1 MTAQQQAFDFGQTM
15 RGRTDIQVYRSG
27 EQALGGGLEGA
38 ERTSRET
45 FNWDVAAVP
54 PDRAI
59 NTVKEPADARA
70 KDMVINDGYARG
82 AIQTHMDSIVGA
94 QYRLNSKIAWQMIPG
109 ATKEWADEA
118 QRIIENRFHLI
129 AESEACYLDAAGMNT
144 FTGKIRLG
152 VAGFV
157 MTGEILETS
166 EWDRSAG
173 RPIKTCFQSVD
184 PSRLRNPD
192 WQSDTKDLRRGV
204 KVDSRGKPL
213 GYYIQRN
220 HPNSFWP
227 GAYDMLDF
235 AYVPRM
241 KPWGR
246 PQVIHIIEQL
256 FPDQH
261 RGVAD
266 MVAALKRMRMTKH
279 LQDVVLQNAVINAT
293 YCAAIESEM
302 PTAEMI
308 VAMGGDASNA
318 DSLNEAI
325 GAYLAGLQKYL
336 AGAENIA
343 LDGAMI
349 PHLYPG
355 TKLNMKTLGTPGG
368 VGTDFEASLLRHTA
382 AALGMDYAEFSRD
395 YSRMSYA
402 TAKLST
408 ENTRRSMRA
417 RKKMVADRLASAIFG
432 NVLEEFIAQGE
443 VPLPPG
449 FTRDDFYRPLM
460 REAFSRCSWIG
471 TGTGQIDELKETQAA
486 ILRIKA
492 GLSTYEIEIGR
503 LGEDW
508 REIFEQ
514 KALEAGVMAER
525 SLVFDMGT
533 NKGNTGQGGDQAQQ
547 DAEDAQDQ
555 QDDAEMNDDGESVT
569 VRLPAELARYLGD
582 KVLGGNGDAQ

>member
-1 MTAQQQAFDFGQTM
+1 MGEIT
-15 RGRTDIQVYRSG
+15 IQRAPV
-27 EQALGGGLEGA
+27 EQSLGGGLEGA

-45 FNWDVAAVP
+45 ANWNVPSVP

-59 NTVKEPADARA
+59 NSVKEPADSRA
-70 KDMVINDGYARG
+70 KDLVVNDGYARG
-82 AIQTHMDSIVGA
+82 AIQSHMDSIVGA
-94 QYRLNSKIAWQMIPG
+94 QFRLNAKIAWKAIPG
-109 ATKEWADEA
+109 GTKAWADEA
-118 QRIIENRFHLI
+118 QRVIEDRFHLI

-144 FTGKIRLG
+144 FTGKVRLG

-157 MTGEILETS
+157 MTGEVLETS
-166 EWDRSAG
+166 EWDRSTG
-173 RPIKTCFQSVD
+173 RPLKTCFQSVD

-204 KVDSRGKPL
+204 KVDARGKPL
-213 GYYIQRN
+213 GYFIQRN

-235 AYVPRM
+235 TYVPRF

-246 PQVIHIIEQL
+246 PQVLHIIEQL

-266 MVAALKRMRMTKH
+266 MVAALKRMKMTKH

-308 VAMGGDASNA
+308 TAMGGDASSPEA
-318 DSLNEAI
+318 LNTAI
-325 GAYLAGLQKYL
+325 GSYLTGLQKYL
-336 AGAENIA
+336 SGAENIA

-355 TKLNMKTLGTPGG
+355 TTLNMKTLGTPGG

-395 YSRMSYA
+395 YSKMSYA

-408 ENTRRSMRA
+408 ENTRRFMRS
-417 RKKMVADRLASAIFG
+417 RKKSVADRLANGIYG

-443 VPLPPG
+443 IPLPSG
-449 FTRDDFYRPLM
+449 FTRDDYYKPLM

-486 ILRIKA
+486 ILRVKS
-492 GLSTYEIEIGR
+492 GFTTYEIEIAR

-514 KALEAGVMAER
+514 KAIEAGVLAEKG
-525 SLVFDMGT
+525 LVFDLNT
-533 NKGNTGQGGDQAQQ
+533 NKGDTGQGGDAQQ
-547 DAEDAQDQ
+547 NADEAATNDTTGAT
-555 QDDAEMNDDGESVT
+555 DDEA
-569 VRLPAELARYLGD
+569 A
-582 KVLGGNGDAQ
+582 

>member
-1 MTAQQQAFDFGQTM
+1 MDTEHQTTFDFADAI
-15 RGRTDIQVYRSG
+15 RGRTDVTVYQGNGSV
-27 EQALGGGLEGA
+27 EHALGGGLEGA
-38 ERTSRET
+38 DRTSRET
-45 FNWDVAAVP
+45 ANWSVASVP

-59 NTVKEPADARA
+59 NSVKEPADARA

-82 AIQTHMDSIVGA
+82 AIQSHMDSIVGA
-94 QYRLNSKIAWQMIPG
+94 QFRLNAKIAWQVIPG

-118 QRIIENRFHLI
+118 HRIIENRFHLI

-157 MTGEILETS
+157 MTGEVLEVS
-166 EWDRSAG
+166 EWDRSSG
-173 RPIKTCFQSVD
+173 RPLRTCFQSVD

-204 KVDSRGKPL
+204 KVNFRGRPI
-213 GYYIQRN
+213 GYHISRN

-227 GAYDMLDF
+227 GSYDMLDS
-235 AYVPRM
+235 AYVPRYF
-241 KPWGR
+241 PWGR

-261 RGVAD
+261 RGMAD

-279 LQDVVLQNAVINAT
+279 LQEVTLQNAVINAT

-308 VAMGGDASNA
+308 VAMGGDASSPEA
-318 DSLNEAI
+318 LNSAI
-325 GAYLAGLQKYL
+325 GAYLGGLQKYL

-355 TKLNMKTLGTPGG
+355 TSLNMKTLGTTGNL
-368 VGTDFEASLLRHTA
+368 GTDFEASLLRHTA

-395 YSRMSYA
+395 YSKMSYA

-408 ENTRRSMRA
+408 ENTRRFMKS
-417 RKKMVADRLASAIFG
+417 RKKSVADRLANNIYG

-443 VPLPPG
+443 VPLPRG
-449 FTRDDFYRPLM
+449 FTRDDFYLPLM
-460 REAFSRCSWIG
+460 RDAFTRCSWLG

-503 LGEDW
+503 LSGEDW
-508 REIFEQ
+508 REVFEQ
-514 KALEAGVMAER
+514 QAIEAGLRDEKK
-525 SLVFDMGT
+525 LVFDLNT
-533 NKGNTGQGGDQAQQ
+533 NKGNTGQGGDQSG
-547 DAEDAQDQ
+547 EDAQTAA
-555 QDDAEMNDDGESVT
+555 DDAETDDTGE
-569 VRLPAELARYLGD
+569 D
-582 KVLGGNGDAQ
+582 DDA

>member
-1 MTAQQQAFDFGQTM
+1 MGQEAFDFGRSQ
-15 RGRTDIQVYRSG
+15 RGTDITVYDTPRSG
-27 EQALGGGLEGA
+27 ELALGGGLEGA

-45 FNWDVAAVP
+45 VNWNVVSVP

-59 NTVKEPADARA
+59 NTVKEPADSRA

-82 AIQTHMDSIVGA
+82 AVQSHMDSIVGA
-94 QYRLNSKIAWQMIPG
+94 NYRLNSKIAWKAIPG
-109 ATKEWADEA
+109 GTKAWAEEA
-118 QRIIENRFHLI
+118 QQIIEGRFALI
-129 AESEACYLDAAGMNT
+129 AESDACYLDASGMNT
-144 FTGKIRLG
+144 FTGMIRLA
-152 VAGFV
+152 VAGFI
-157 MTGEILETS
+157 MTGEVLATS
-166 EWDRSAG
+166 EWDKSSG
-173 RPIKTCFQSVD
+173 RPLKSCFQMID
-184 PSRLRNPD
+184 PSRLKNPD
-192 WQSDTKDLRRGV
+192 WGADTESMRRGV

-213 GYYIQRN
+213 GYYIQKS
-220 HPNSFWP
+220 HPSAFWP
-227 GAYDMLDF
+227 GQYDMLDF
-235 AYVPRM
+235 SYIPRA

-246 PQVIHIIEQL
+246 TQVFHIIEQL

-279 LQDVVLQNAVINAT
+279 LQEVVLQNAVINAT
-293 YCAAIESEM
+293 YCAAIESEL

-308 VAMGGDASNA
+308 VAMGGDASTPEA
-318 DSLNEAI
+318 LNNAI
-325 GAYLAGLQKYL
+325 GGYLAGLTKYL
-336 AGAENIA
+336 AGSENIA

-395 YSRMSYA
+395 YSKMSYA
-402 TAKLST
+402 TAKLSDSKT
-408 ENTRRSMRA
+408 QRGMKS
-417 RKKMVADRLASAIFG
+417 RKKMVADRFASGMYTNI
-432 NVLEEFIAQGE
+432 LEEFIAQGE

-471 TGTGQIDELKETQAA
+471 QGTGQIDELKETQAA

-492 GLSTYEIEIGR
+492 GFSTYEIEIAR
-503 LGEDW
+503 LGEDY

-514 KALEAGVMAER
+514 RAMEDGIIAGHG
-525 SLVFDMGT
+525 LVFDLST
-533 NKGNTGQGGDQAQQ
+533 NKGNTGQGGDTGGSG
-547 DAEDAQDQ
+547 
-555 QDDAEMNDDGESVT
+555 DG
-569 VRLPAELARYLGD
+569 A
-582 KVLGGNGDAQ
+582 GNGNDAGNNDNGDGNNG

>member
-1 MTAQQQAFDFGQTM
+1 MGANQQAFDFGQSLK
-15 RGRTDIQVYRSG
+15 GRTDIQIYRGNGSV
-27 EQALGGGLEGA
+27 EHALGGGVEGA

-45 FNWDVAAVP
+45 VNWNVASIP

-59 NTVKEPADARA
+59 NSVKEPADARA

-94 QYRLNSKIAWQMIPG
+94 QYRLNSKIAWQVIPG
-109 ATKEWADEA
+109 ATKAWADEA
-118 QRIIENRFHLI
+118 QRIIEQRFSLI

-144 FTGKIRLG
+144 FTGMIRLG

-157 MTGEILETS
+157 MTGEVLATS
-166 EWDRSAG
+166 EWDRG
-173 RPIKTCFQSVD
+173 MNRPLKTCFQLVD

-192 WQSDTKDLRRGV
+192 WQTDTKDLRRGV
-204 KVDSRGKPL
+204 KVDGRGKPL

-235 AYVPRM
+235 AYVPRY

-308 VAMGGDASNA
+308 VAMGGDASTPEA
-318 DSLNEAI
+318 LNSAI

-382 AALGMDYAEFSRD
+382 AALNMDYAEFSRD
-395 YSRMSYA
+395 YSKMSYA

-408 ENTRRSMRA
+408 ENTRRAMRS
-417 RKKMVADRLASAIFG
+417 RKKAVADRMANLMYG
-432 NVLEEFIAQGE
+432 NVLEEMIAQGE

-460 REAFSRCSWIG
+460 RDALSRCTWIG

-486 ILRIKA
+486 ILRVKA
-492 GLSTYEIEIGR
+492 GLSTYEIEIAR

-514 KALEAGVMAER
+514 KALEAGIIEQKK
-525 SLVFDMGT
+525 LVLDLNT
-533 NKGNTGQGGDQAQQ
+533 NKGNTGQGGDQGGGSEAEEN
-547 DAEDAQDQ
+547 AEDAER
-555 QDDAEMNDDGESVT
+555 DDTGET
-569 VRLPAELARYLGD
+569 NE
-582 KVLGGNGDAQ
+582 

>member
-1 MTAQQQAFDFGQTM
+1 MSAQSQEAFDFAG
-15 RGRTDIQVYRSG
+15 RGRTEVSIYEGSG
-27 EQALGGGLEGA
+27 VEHALGGGLEGA

-45 FNWDVAAVP
+45 VNWNVASVP

-59 NTVKEPADARA
+59 NSVKEPADSRA

-94 QYRLNSKIAWQMIPG
+94 QYRLNSKIAWQVIPG
-109 ATKEWADEA
+109 ATKAWADEA
-118 QRIIENRFHLI
+118 QRVIEARFSLI

-144 FTGKIRLG
+144 FTGMVRLG

-157 MTGEILETS
+157 MTGEILATS
-166 EWDRSAG
+166 EWDRSQG
-173 RPIKTCFQSVD
+173 RPLKTCFQMVD
-184 PSRLRNPD
+184 PSRLKNPD
-192 WQSDTKDLRRGV
+192 WQADTKDLRRGV
-204 KVDSRGKPL
+204 KVDARGKPL

-235 AYVPRM
+235 AYVPRL

-279 LQDVVLQNAVINAT
+279 LQEVTLQNAVINAT

-308 VAMGGDASNA
+308 VAMGGDASTPEA
-318 DSLNEAI
+318 LNTAI

-355 TKLNMKTLGTPGG
+355 TSLNMKTLGTTGNL
-368 VGTDFEASLLRHTA
+368 GTDFESSLLRHTA

-395 YSRMSYA
+395 YSKMSYA

-408 ENTRRSMRA
+408 ENTRRAMRS
-417 RKKMVADRLASAIFG
+417 RKKNVADRMANLMYG
-432 NVLEEFIAQGE
+432 NVLEEMIAQGE

-460 REAFSRCSWIG
+460 LEAFMRCSWIG
-471 TGTGQIDELKETQAA
+471 QGTGQIDELKETQAA

-492 GLSTYEIEIGR
+492 GLSTYESEIAR

-508 REIFEQ
+508 REVFEQ
-514 KALEAGVMAER
+514 KALEAGVIEEKG
-525 SLVFDMGT
+525 LVLDLNT
-533 NKGNTGQGGDQAQQ
+533 NKGNTGQGGDQSEA
-547 DAEDAQDQ
+547 DDAQTAA
-555 QDDAEMNDDGESVT
+555 DDAEVDDTGESDDE
-569 VRLPAELARYLGD
+569 AA
-582 KVLGGNGDAQ
+582 

>member
-1 MTAQQQAFDFGQTM
+1 MSSVNVEIYKNVAGE
-15 RGRTDIQVYRSG
+15 

-45 FNWDVAAVP
+45 VNWQVASVP

-94 QYRLNSKIAWQMIPG
+94 QYRLNAKIAWRMIPG

-118 QRIIENRFHLI
+118 QRIIEDRFHLI
-129 AESEACYLDAAGMNT
+129 AESDACYLDAAGMNT

-173 RPIKTCFQSVD
+173 RPLKTCFQSVD

-204 KVDSRGKPL
+204 KVDARGKPI

-261 RGVAD
+261 RGIAD
-266 MVAALKRMRMTKH
+266 MVSALKRMRMTKH

-308 VAMGGDASNA
+308 VSMGGDVSNPE
-318 DSLNEAI
+318 SLNTAI
-325 GAYLAGLQKYL
+325 AAYLDGLQKYL

-368 VGTDFEASLLRHTA
+368 VGTDFESSLLRHTA
-382 AALGMDYAEFSRD
+382 AALGLDYAEFSRD

-408 ENTRRSMRA
+408 ENTRRFMRS
-417 RKKMVADRLASAIFG
+417 RKKSVADRLANMMYG
-432 NVLEEFIAQGE
+432 NVLEEFISQGE
-443 VPLPPG
+443 IPLPAG
-449 FTRDDFYRPLM
+449 FTRDDYYRPLM
-460 REAFSRCSWIG
+460 REAFSRCAWIG

-525 SLVFDMGT
+525 GLTFDMGT

-547 DAEDAQDQ
+547 DAEDAQDA
-555 QDDAEMNDDGESVT
+555 QDEAEMDDDGQNVT
-569 VRLPAELARYLGD
+569 VRLPAELAKHLGELVLTKGD
-582 KVLGGNGDAQ
+582 KE

>member
-1 MTAQQQAFDFGQTM
+1 MSAQGTA
-15 RGRTDIQVYRSG
+15 RQVDVLVYQNDG
-27 EQALGGGLEGA
+27 ERALGGGLEGA

-45 FNWDVAAVP
+45 FNWQVSSVP

-82 AIQTHMDSIVGA
+82 AIQSHMDSIVGA
-94 QYRLNSKIAWQMIPG
+94 QYRLNAKIAWKVIPG

-118 QRIIENRFHLI
+118 QKIIEDRFHLI

-157 MTGEILETS
+157 MTGEVLETS

-192 WQSDTKDLRRGV
+192 WSSDTRDLRRGV
-204 KVDSRGKPL
+204 KVDARGKPV

-227 GAYDMLDF
+227 GSYDMLDF
-235 AYVPRM
+235 AYIPRY

-308 VAMGGDASNA
+308 VSMGGDVQNPE
-318 DSLNEAI
+318 SLNTAI
-325 GAYLAGLQKYL
+325 AAYLTGLQKYL
-336 AGAENIA
+336 AGSENIA

-395 YSRMSYA
+395 YSKMSYA

-408 ENTRRSMRA
+408 ENTRRAMRS
-417 RKKMVADRLASAIFG
+417 RKKAVADRLANNIYG
-432 NVLEEFIAQGE
+432 NVLEEFISQGE
-443 VPLPPG
+443 VPLPRG
-449 FTRDDFYRPLM
+449 FTRDDYYAPLM
-460 REAFSRCSWIG
+460 REAFSHCAWIG

-503 LGEDW
+503 LGNDY

-514 KALEAGVMAER
+514 KALEAGLMETHK
-525 SLVFDMGT
+525 LVFDMGT
-533 NKGNTGQGGDQAQQ
+533 NKGNTGQGGDQPSS
-547 DAEDAQDQ
+547 DAEDAQDAA
-555 QDDAEMNDDGESVT
+555 DDEEMNDDGDSGDNVT

-582 KVLGGNGDAQ
+582 KVLGNGGNE

>member
-1 MTAQQQAFDFGQTM
+1 MAEHQEAFNFGDSM
-15 RGRTDIQVYRSG
+15 RGRTDVQIYRGGNGSV
-27 EQALGGGLEGA
+27 EHALGGGLEGA

-45 FNWDVAAVP
+45 VNWNVASVP

-59 NTVKEPADARA
+59 NTVKEPADARS

-94 QYRLNSKIAWQMIPG
+94 QYRLNAKIKWEVIPG

-118 QRIIENRFHLI
+118 QKVIEDRFHLI
-129 AESEACYLDAAGMNT
+129 AESEACWLDAAGMNT

-157 MTGEILETS
+157 MTGEVLETS

-173 RPIKTCFQSVD
+173 RPLKTCFQSVD

-192 WQSDTKDLRRGV
+192 WGSDTEFLRRGV
-204 KVDSRGKPL
+204 KVDARGKPV
-213 GYYIQRN
+213 GYHIQKN
-220 HPNSFWP
+220 HPNAFWP
-227 GAYDMLDF
+227 GDYSMLQF
-235 AYVPRM
+235 TYVPRY

-246 PQVIHIIEQL
+246 PQVIHLIEQL

-293 YCAAIESEM
+293 YCAAIESEL

-308 VAMGGDASNA
+308 VAMGGDASSPE
-318 DSLNEAI
+318 SLNNAI

-382 AALGMDYAEFSRD
+382 ASLGLDYAEFSRD

-408 ENTRRSMRA
+408 ENTRRFMRS
-417 RKKMVADRLASAIFG
+417 RKKVVADRLATAIYS
-432 NVLEEFIAQGE
+432 NVLEEFIAQGH
-443 VPLPPG
+443 VPLPAG
-449 FTRDDFYRPLM
+449 FTRDDYYADPLY

-514 KALEAGVMAER
+514 QALEAGVREAKG
-525 SLVFDMGT
+525 LVFDLNT
-533 NKGNTGQGGDQAQQ
+533 NKGNTGQGGDQGGDEQQ
-547 DAEDAQDQ
+547 QA
-555 QDDAEMNDDGESVT
+555 DDAEVDDTGESNDQ
-569 VRLPAELARYLGD
+569 AA
-582 KVLGGNGDAQ
+582 

>member
-1 MTAQQQAFDFGQTM
+1 MGAQSQEAFDFAEQ
-15 RGRTDIQVYRSG
+15 RGRTDVSIYQGSG
-27 EQALGGGLEGA
+27 VEHALGGGLEGA

-45 FNWDVAAVP
+45 VNWNVASVP

-94 QYRLNSKIAWQMIPG
+94 QYRLNSKIAWKVIPG

-118 QRIIENRFHLI
+118 EKVIEDRFHLI

-166 EWDRSAG
+166 EWDRSAN

-184 PSRLRNPD
+184 PSRLKNPD
-192 WQSDTKDLRRGV
+192 WSMDTKDLRRGV
-204 KVDSRGKPL
+204 KVDARGKPI
-213 GYYIQRN
+213 GYYIQKN
-220 HPNSFWP
+220 HPNSYWP

-235 AYVPRM
+235 TYVPRF

-246 PQVIHIIEQL
+246 PQVVHILEQL

-279 LQDVVLQNAVINAT
+279 LQEVTLQNAVINAT

-308 VAMGGDASNA
+308 VAMGGDASTPEA
-318 DSLNEAI
+318 LNTAI

-355 TKLNMKTLGTPGG
+355 TSLNMKTLGTTGNL
-368 VGTDFEASLLRHTA
+368 GTDFESSLLRHTA

-395 YSRMSYA
+395 YSKMSYA

-408 ENTRRSMRA
+408 ENTRRFMRS
-417 RKKMVADRLASAIFG
+417 RKKSVADRLANAIYG

-449 FTRDDFYRPLM
+449 FTRDDYYRPLM

-486 ILRIKA
+486 VMRIKA
-492 GLSTYEIEIGR
+492 GLSTYEIEIAR

-508 REIFEQ
+508 REVFEQ
-514 KALEAGVMAER
+514 QAIEAGVREEKG
-525 SLVFDMGT
+525 LVFDLNS
-533 NKGNTGQGGDQAQQ
+533 NKGNTGQGGDQGQQ
-547 DAEDAQDQ
+547 DAPEDAEDEDI
-555 QDDAEMNDDGESVT
+555 DDTGESDDE
-569 VRLPAELARYLGD
+569 AA
-582 KVLGGNGDAQ
+582 

>member
-1 MTAQQQAFDFGQTM
+1 MGADQQAFDFGTQM
-15 RGRTDIQVYRSG
+15 RGRTDVQIYRGNGSV
-27 EQALGGGLEGA
+27 EHALGGGLEGA

-45 FNWDVAAVP
+45 ANWNVASVP

-82 AIQTHMDSIVGA
+82 AIQSHMDSIVGA
-94 QYRLNSKIAWQMIPG
+94 QYRLNAKIAWKVIPG

-118 QRIIENRFHLI
+118 QKIIENRFHLI

-157 MTGEILETS
+157 MTGEVLETS

-192 WQSDTKDLRRGV
+192 WQTDTKDLRRGV
-204 KVDSRGKPL
+204 KVDGRGKPV

-235 AYVPRM
+235 TYIPRY

-308 VAMGGDASNA
+308 VAMGGDASTPE
-318 DSLNEAI
+318 SLNTAI

-336 AGAENIA
+336 AGSENIA

-382 AALGMDYAEFSRD
+382 AALNMDYAEFSRD
-395 YSRMSYA
+395 YSKMSYA

-408 ENTRRSMRA
+408 ENTRRAMRS
-417 RKKMVADRLASAIFG
+417 RKKSVADRLANNIYG
-432 NVLEEFIAQGE
+432 NVLEEFISQGE

-449 FTRDDFYRPLM
+449 FTRDDFYKPLM
-460 REAFSRCSWIG
+460 REAFSNCAWIG

-503 LGEDW
+503 LGNDY

-514 KALEAGVMAER
+514 KALEAGLLEEHK
-525 SLVFDMGT
+525 LVFDLNT
-533 NKGNTGQGGDQAQQ
+533 NKGNSGQGGDQGGAS
-547 DAEDAQDQ
+547 DAEEEA
-555 QDDAEMNDDGESVT
+555 DDAEMNDTGESDDE
-569 VRLPAELARYLGD
+569 AA
-582 KVLGGNGDAQ
+582 

>member
-1 MTAQQQAFDFGQTM
+1 MGAAAAEHQEAFDFGQSM
-15 RGRTDIQVYRSG
+15 RGRGDVSVYLGNGSV
-27 EQALGGGLEGA
+27 EHALGGGLEGA

-45 FNWDVAAVP
+45 VNWQVANVP

-82 AIQTHMDSIVGA
+82 AIQSHMDSIVGA
-94 QYRLNSKIAWQMIPG
+94 QYRLNAKIAWKVIPG

-118 QRIIENRFHLI
+118 QSIIEERFHLI
-129 AESEACYLDAAGMNT
+129 AESDACYLDAAGMNT

-157 MTGEILETS
+157 MTGEVLEVS

-173 RPIKTCFQSVD
+173 RPLKTCFQSVD
-184 PSRLRNPD
+184 PSRLKNPD
-192 WQSDTKDLRRGV
+192 WNSDTKDLRRGV
-204 KVDSRGKPL
+204 KVDARGKPV
-213 GYYIQRN
+213 GYHIQKN
-220 HPNSFWP
+220 HPNAFWP
-227 GAYDMLDF
+227 GSYDMLDSV
-235 AYVPRM
+235 YVPRY

-266 MVAALKRMRMTKH
+266 MVSALKRMRMTKH

-308 VAMGGDASNA
+308 VAMGGDASSPEA
-318 DSLNEAI
+318 LNTAI
-325 GAYLAGLQKYL
+325 GAYLAGLQTYL
-336 AGAENIA
+336 SGAENIA

-368 VGTDFEASLLRHTA
+368 VGTDFESSLLRHTA

-395 YSRMSYA
+395 YSKMSYA

-408 ENTRRSMRA
+408 ENTKRFMKS
-417 RKKMVADRLASAIFG
+417 RKKSVADRLANMIYG

-443 VPLPPG
+443 VPLPRG
-449 FTRDDFYRPLM
+449 FTRDDFYAPLM
-460 REAFSRCSWIG
+460 RDAFTRCAWIG

-492 GLSTYEIEIGR
+492 GLSTYEIEIAR

-514 KALEAGVMAER
+514 KAVEAGIIEQKK
-525 SLVFDMGT
+525 LVFDLGT
-533 NKGNTGQGGDQAQQ
+533 NKGNTGQGGDQGAQSEA
-547 DAEDAQDQ
+547 DEEAEDAER
-555 QDDAEMNDDGESVT
+555 DDTGEAE
-569 VRLPAELARYLGD
+569 
-582 KVLGGNGDAQ
+582 

>member
-1 MTAQQQAFDFGQTM
+1 MSGAQEAFDFGQSI
-15 RGRTDIQVYRSG
+15 RGRNDIQVYRGNGSV
-27 EQALGGGLEGA
+27 EHALGGGLEGA

-45 FNWDVAAVP
+45 VNWQVASVP

-59 NTVKEPADARA
+59 NTVKEPADSRA
-70 KDMVINDGYARG
+70 MDMVINDGYARG
-82 AIQTHMDSIVGA
+82 AVQSHMDSIVGA
-94 QYRLNSKIAWQMIPG
+94 QYRLNAKIAWQVIPG

-118 QRIIENRFHLI
+118 QKVIEDRFHLI

-144 FTGKIRLG
+144 FTGLIRLG

-157 MTGEILETS
+157 MTGEVLTTS
-166 EWDRSAG
+166 EWDKAVG
-173 RPIKTCFQSVD
+173 RPLKTCFQMVS
-184 PSRLRNPD
+184 PSRLKNPD
-192 WQSDTKDLRRGV
+192 WQIDTKDLRRGV
-204 KVDSRGKPL
+204 KVDARGKPL

-220 HPNSFWP
+220 HPNSYWP
-227 GAYDMLDF
+227 GSYDALDF
-235 AYVPRM
+235 AYIPRY

-246 PQVIHIIEQL
+246 PQVFHIIEQL

-266 MVAALKRMRMTKH
+266 MVSALKRMRMTKH

-308 VAMGGDASNA
+308 VAMGGDASSPEA
-318 DSLNEAI
+318 LNNAI
-325 GAYLAGLQKYL
+325 GAYLAGLQQYL

-368 VGTDFEASLLRHTA
+368 VGTDFESSLLRHTA
-382 AALGMDYAEFSRD
+382 ASLGMDYAEFARD
-395 YSRMSYA
+395 YSKMSYA

-408 ENTRRSMRA
+408 ENTKRFMRS
-417 RKKMVADRLASAIFG
+417 RKKSVADRLANNIYA
-432 NVLEEFIAQGE
+432 NVLEEMIAQGE
-443 VPLPPG
+443 VPLPAG
-449 FTRDDFYRPLM
+449 FTRDDYYRPLM
-460 REAFSRCSWIG
+460 REAFSRCAWIG

-503 LGEDW
+503 LGNDW

-514 KALEAGVMAER
+514 KALEAGVIAER
-525 SLVFDMGT
+525 GLLIDLNT
-533 NKGNTGQGGDQAQQ
+533 NKGNTGQGGDQASGN
-547 DAEDAQDQ
+547 DNADNPDAQGDNI
-555 QDDAEMNDDGESVT
+555 DDT
-569 VRLPAELARYLGD
+569 GD
-582 KVLGGNGDAQ
+582 SNAQAA

>member
-1 MTAQQQAFDFGQTM
+1 MGQEAFDFG
-15 RGRTDIQVYRSG
+15 RGQRGTDISVYQSPG
-27 EQALGGGLEGA
+27 GVEHALGGGLEGA

-45 FNWDVAAVP
+45 VNWNVANSS

-82 AIQTHMDSIVGA
+82 AVQSHMDSIVGA
-94 QYRLNSKIAWQMIPG
+94 NYRLNSKIAWKAIPG
-109 ATKEWADEA
+109 ATKAWADEA
-118 QRIIENRFHLI
+118 QQIIEQRFALI
-129 AESEACYLDAAGMNT
+129 AESDACYLDAAGMNT
-144 FTGKIRLG
+144 FTGMIRLA
-152 VAGFV
+152 VAGFI
-157 MTGEILETS
+157 MTGEVLATS
-166 EWDRSAG
+166 EWDKSSG
-173 RPIKTCFQSVD
+173 RPLKSCFQMID
-184 PSRLRNPD
+184 PARLKNPD
-192 WQSDTKDLRRGV
+192 WNTDDQNLRRGV
-204 KVDSRGKPL
+204 KVDNRGKPL
-213 GYYIQRN
+213 GYYIQKS
-220 HPNSFWP
+220 HPNDFYP
-227 GAYDMLDF
+227 GQWDMLDF
-235 AYVPRM
+235 SFIPRA

-246 PQVIHIIEQL
+246 TQVFHIIEQL

-279 LQDVVLQNAVINAT
+279 LQEVVLQNAVINAT

-308 VAMGGDASNA
+308 VAMGGDASSPEA
-318 DSLNEAI
+318 LNQAI
-325 GAYLAGLQKYL
+325 GAYLAGLTKYL

-368 VGTDFEASLLRHTA
+368 VGTDFESSLLRHTA

-395 YSRMSYA
+395 YSKMSYA
-402 TAKLST
+402 TAKLSDSKT
-408 ENTRRSMRA
+408 QRGMKS
-417 RKKMVADRLASAIFG
+417 RKKMVADRFAGGIYT

-449 FTRDDFYRPLM
+449 FTRDDYYRPLM

-471 TGTGQIDELKETQAA
+471 QGTGQIDELKETQAA

-492 GLSTYEIEIGR
+492 GFSTYEIEIAR
-503 LGEDW
+503 LGEDY

-514 KALEAGVMAER
+514 RAMEEEIISGHK
-525 SLVFDMGT
+525 LVFALDT
-533 NKGNTGQGGDQAQQ
+533 NKGNTGQGGDTGGSGDGAGNG
-547 DAEDAQDQ
+547 
-555 QDDAEMNDDGESVT
+555 NDSET
-569 VRLPAELARYLGD
+569 
-582 KVLGGNGDAQ
+582 GGNDNGGDE